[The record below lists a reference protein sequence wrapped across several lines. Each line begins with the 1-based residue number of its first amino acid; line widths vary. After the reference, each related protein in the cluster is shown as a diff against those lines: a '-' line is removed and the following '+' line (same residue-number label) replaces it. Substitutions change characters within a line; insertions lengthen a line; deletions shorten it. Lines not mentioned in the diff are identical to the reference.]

1 MAEWSIAPDLK
12 SGKGNTFQGS
22 NPCLSVALAVTKC
35 FRDSILLPPAL
46 NTGFGTYEEYPRYR

>member
-22 NPCLSVALAVTKC
+22 NPCLSVLPQTEYGQVPH
-35 FRDSILLPPAL
+35 ILV
-46 NTGFGTYEEYPRYR
+46 G